1 MLKIK
6 RYVIELAADRKR
18 DMRDAYRFAAEHD
31 NEEAKQYASEE
42 MDRIDSI
49 LQQCKYGYIHEYEA
63 VRLLMK

>member
-1 MLKIK
+1 MK
-6 RYVIELAADRKR
+6 RYVMELAADRKR

-49 LQQCKYGYIHEYEA
+49 LQQCKFG
-63 VRLLMK
+63 